1 MTELFYPNVNGRQTE
16 FSFCLGNFRRQTIE
30 ESLSEQFA
38 LLNYIKVNMLSK
50 TKLNLLAKK
59 NSRLRMRDNRD
70 FIRSQF

>member
-1 MTELFYPNVNGRQTE
+1 MVNGRQTE
-16 FSFCLGNFRRQTIE
+16 FSFCLGNFRRQIIE
-30 ESLSEQFA
+30 ESLSEQFV
-38 LLNYIKVNMLSK
+38 LLNYVKVNMLSK

>member
-1 MTELFYPNVNGRQTE
+1 MVNGRQTE
-16 FSFCLGNFRRQTIE
+16 FSFCLGNFRRQIIE
-30 ESLSEQFA
+30 ESLSEQFV

-70 FIRSQF
+70 FIRAQF

>member
-1 MTELFYPNVNGRQTE
+1 MVNGRQTE
-16 FSFCLGNFRRQTIE
+16 FSFCLGNFRRQIIE
-30 ESLSEQFA
+30 ESLSEQFV

>member
-1 MTELFYPNVNGRQTE
+1 MVNGRQTE
-16 FSFCLGNFRRQTIE
+16 FSFCLGNFRRQIIE
-30 ESLSEQFA
+30 ESLSEQFV

-59 NSRLRMRDNRD
+59 NSRPRMRDNRD